1 MRDFLIW
8 LIDGEEDNW
17 WLVDVEVVVP
27 PKAYFSCA
35 FENELDS
42 DWFFEGYF
50 KFIISLLELVV
61 FGAIIKGV
69 SYWFNLK
76 GDW

>member
-8 LIDGEEDNW
+8 LIDGEED
-17 WLVDVEVVVP
+17 VEVLVP
-27 PKAYFSCA
+27 PKAYFSYA

-50 KFIISLLELVV
+50 NFIISLLELVV